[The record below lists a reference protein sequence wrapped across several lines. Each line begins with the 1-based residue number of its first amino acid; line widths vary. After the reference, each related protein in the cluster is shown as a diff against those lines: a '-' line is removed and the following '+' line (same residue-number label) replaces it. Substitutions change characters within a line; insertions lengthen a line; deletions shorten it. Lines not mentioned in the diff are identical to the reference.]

1 MTHSYLGLDPFV
13 YFSGKLFISK
23 KSPHVDYMYA
33 QDNSHMGGKGDSFPR
48 IAERER
54 YCNSF
59 RLLLFKEK

>member
-1 MTHSYLGLDPFV
+1 MDLDPFV
-13 YFSGKLFISK
+13 YFCGKLFISKK
-23 KSPHVDYMYA
+23 KSPHVDYMGA
-33 QDNSHMGGKGDSFPR
+33 VDNSHVEGKGDSFPR